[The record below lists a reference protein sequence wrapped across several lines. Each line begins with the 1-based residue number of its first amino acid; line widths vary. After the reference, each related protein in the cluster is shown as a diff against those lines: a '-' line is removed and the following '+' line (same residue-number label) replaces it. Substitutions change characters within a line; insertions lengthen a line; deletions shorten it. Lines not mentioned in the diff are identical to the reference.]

1 MARKKITKEEIKE
14 KKEKTLE
21 TMKNNRMVDS
31 NCLRDL
37 ITDKL
42 KWAKEEKE
50 KGLNAIKSYQ
60 AKIDELKIQIHRLD
74 GVIIFVNNLLA
85 PKEEKKEE

>member
-21 TMKNNRMVDS
+21 TMKKTRVIDS